1 MVKKH
6 VKKKKCIKSA
16 YPVRISL
23 ISRMTSVATCLA
35 NGAKRNRM
43 LLKARYRRLSMLSLT
58 DSVAVL
64 AGVGPKRL
72 TALDQLGIRTISDL
86 LYYFPFRYEDLKVKD
101 LSEAADQEK
110 VTLKGTVVADP
121 VISRWGPGKTR
132 LNVRL
137 LIEHDVVMVTF
148 FNQPYLKDKFETGV
162 DVAIYGKWD
171 AKRHTLTGMKVL
183 AVQSAENP
191 SFAAIYSVNKS
202 VRQGTLVKMIQ
213 EAFDLYQDV
222 IPELIPEDIRTRYK
236 LMNERDLIAGMH
248 FPKTY
253 PEAKQARRSAIFHEF
268 FLYQIQLQAIKQAD
282 RHVANGLA
290 LQYQNEVL
298 KDFIQT
304 LPFDL
309 TDAQKR
315 VVNEICLDLKSPAH
329 MNRLLQGDVGSGKT
343 IVAAIALFAAVT
355 AGYQAA
361 LMVPTEILA
370 EQHYQSLQRLLAPM
384 NVTVGLLTGSTTAK
398 ERRTLLADIESGR
411 INIIIGTHALIQ
423 DAVVYHKLG
432 FAVIDEQ
439 HRFGVNQR
447 RILRE
452 KGLQPDILA
461 MTATPIPR
469 TLAITAYGE
478 MDVSTIDELPKGR
491 IPIETS
497 WVRSNQV
504 EQALSFVRKQLAND
518 SQVFA
523 ITPLIA
529 ESEQMDLKNTEEIY
543 ATLVEQF
550 EPDYHVALLHGQL
563 KDDEKNQIMNAF
575 SENKIQLLVSTTVV
589 EVGVDV
595 PNATVMLIFDA
606 DRFGLAQLHQLR
618 GRVGRGKKKAYC
630 ILVADP
636 KNQQGVDRMTIM
648 TETTDGFVVAQK
660 DLELRGPGEV
670 FGDRQSGLPVFKV
683 GDPVADFASLQVAQQ
698 EVQKIF
704 TLDPE
709 LAAPDH
715 TPLKTYLQQQKQ
727 NYLTLD

>member
-1 MVKKH
+1 
-6 VKKKKCIKSA
+6 
-16 YPVRISL
+16 
-23 ISRMTSVATCLA
+23 
-35 NGAKRNRM
+35 
-43 LLKARYRRLSMLSLT
+43 MLSLT
-58 DSVAVL
+58 DSVTVL
-64 AGVGPKRL
+64 TGVGPKRL
-72 TALDQLGIRTISDL
+72 TALNQLGIATISDL

-101 LSEAADQEK
+101 LSEAVDQEK

-121 VISRWGPGKTR
+121 VVSRWGPGKTR

-137 LIEHDVVMVTF
+137 LINHDVIMVTF
-148 FNQPYLKDKFETGV
+148 FNQPYLKDKFEAGV
-162 DVAIYGKWD
+162 DIAVYGKWD
-171 AKRHTLTGMKVL
+171 ARRNSLTGMKVL
-183 AVQSAENP
+183 AVQSADNP
-191 SFAAIYSVNKS
+191 SFAAIYSTNKN
-202 VRQGTLVKMIQ
+202 VRQGTLVKLIR
-213 EAFDLYQDV
+213 EAFDNYRNV
-222 IPELIPEDIRTRYK
+222 IPDLIPADIRERYK
-236 LMNERDLIAGMH
+236 LVSEVELIAGMH
-248 FPKTY
+248 FPESY
-253 PEAKQARRSAIFHEF
+253 PEAKQARRTAIFHEF
-268 FLYQIQLQAIKQAD
+268 FLYQLQLQAIKQAD
-282 RHVANGLA
+282 RHVENGLA
-290 LQYQNEVL
+290 LPYQNTAL
-298 KDFIQT
+298 KEFIKT

-315 VVNEICLDLKSPAH
+315 VVNEICLDLKAPAH

-343 IVAAIALFAAVT
+343 IVAAIAMFAAVT
-355 AGYQAA
+355 AGFQAA

-370 EQHYQSLQRLLAPM
+370 EQHYQSLKKLYAPM

-398 ERRTLLADIESGR
+398 ERRALLADIESGR
-411 INIIIGTHALIQ
+411 INIIVGTHALIQ

-447 RILRE
+447 RVLRE
-452 KGLQPDILA
+452 KGLQPDMLA

-504 EQALSFVRKQLAND
+504 EQALSFVQKQLADN

-529 ESEQMDLKNTEEIY
+529 ESEQMDLKNAEEIY
-543 ATLVEQF
+543 ATLAERF
-550 EPDYHVALLHGQL
+550 EPQYHVALLHGKL
-563 KDDEKNQIMNAF
+563 KDDEKNRIMTAF
-575 SENKIQLLVSTTVV
+575 SNNEIQLLVSTTVV

-595 PNATVMLIFDA
+595 PNATVMMIFDA

-630 ILVADP
+630 LLIADP

-648 TETTDGFVVAQK
+648 TETTNGFVVAQK

-704 TLDPE
+704 TVDPTFSQP
-709 LAAPDH
+709 AYA
-715 TPLKTYLQQQKQ
+715 PLKAYLAQQKQ
-727 NYLTLD
+727 NYQTLD

>member
-1 MVKKH
+1 M
-6 VKKKKCIKSA
+6 
-16 YPVRISL
+16 
-23 ISRMTSVATCLA
+23 SV
-35 NGAKRNRM
+35 
-43 LLKARYRRLSMLSLT
+43 LSLT
-58 DSVAVL
+58 DSVTVL
-64 AGVGPKRL
+64 TGVGPKRL
-72 TALDQLGIRTISDL
+72 TALNQLGIATISDL

-101 LSEAADQEK
+101 LSEAVDQEK

-121 VISRWGPGKTR
+121 VVSRWGPGKTR

-137 LIEHDVVMVTF
+137 LINHDVIMVTF
-148 FNQPYLKDKFETGV
+148 FNQPYLKDKFEAGV
-162 DVAIYGKWD
+162 DIAVYGKWD
-171 AKRHTLTGMKVL
+171 ARRNSLTGMKVL
-183 AVQSAENP
+183 AVQSADNP
-191 SFAAIYSVNKS
+191 SFAAIYSTNKN
-202 VRQGTLVKMIQ
+202 VRQGTLVKLIR
-213 EAFDLYQDV
+213 EAFDNYRNV
-222 IPELIPEDIRTRYK
+222 IPDLIPADIRERYK
-236 LMNERDLIAGMH
+236 LVSEVELIAGMH
-248 FPKTY
+248 FPESY
-253 PEAKQARRSAIFHEF
+253 PEAKQARRTAIFHEF
-268 FLYQIQLQAIKQAD
+268 FLYQLQLQAIKQAD
-282 RHVANGLA
+282 RHVENGLA
-290 LQYQNEVL
+290 LPYQNAAL
-298 KDFIQT
+298 KEFIKT

-315 VVNEICLDLKSPAH
+315 VVNEICLDLKAPAH

-343 IVAAIALFAAVT
+343 IVAAIAMFAAVT
-355 AGYQAA
+355 AGFQAA

-370 EQHYQSLQRLLAPM
+370 EQHYQSLQKLYAPM
-384 NVTVGLLTGSTTAK
+384 NVTVGLLTGSTTTK

-411 INIIIGTHALIQ
+411 INIIVGTHALIQ

-447 RILRE
+447 RVLRE
-452 KGLQPDILA
+452 KGLQPDMLA

-504 EQALSFVRKQLAND
+504 EQALSFVQKQLADN

-529 ESEQMDLKNTEEIY
+529 ESEQMDLKNAEEIY
-543 ATLVEQF
+543 ATLAERF
-550 EPDYHVALLHGQL
+550 EPQYHVALLHGKL
-563 KDDEKNQIMNAF
+563 KDDEKNWIMTAF
-575 SENKIQLLVSTTVV
+575 SNNEIQLLVSTTVV

-595 PNATVMLIFDA
+595 PNATVMMIFDA

-630 ILVADP
+630 LLIADP

-648 TETTDGFVVAQK
+648 TETTNGFVVAQK

-704 TLDPE
+704 TVDPTFSQP
-709 LAAPDH
+709 AYA
-715 TPLKTYLQQQKQ
+715 PLKAYLAQQKQ
-727 NYLTLD
+727 NYQTLD

>member
-1 MVKKH
+1 M
-6 VKKKKCIKSA
+6 
-16 YPVRISL
+16 L
-23 ISRMTSVATCLA
+23 SV
-35 NGAKRNRM
+35 
-43 LLKARYRRLSMLSLT
+43 LSLT
-58 DSVAVL
+58 DSVTVL
-64 AGVGPKRL
+64 TGVGPKRL
-72 TALDQLGIRTISDL
+72 TALNQLGIATISDL

-101 LSEAADQEK
+101 LSEAVDQEK

-121 VISRWGPGKTR
+121 VVSRWGPGKTR

-137 LIEHDVVMVTF
+137 LINHDVIMVTF
-148 FNQPYLKDKFETGV
+148 FNQPYLKDKFEAGV
-162 DVAIYGKWD
+162 DIAVYGKWD
-171 AKRHTLTGMKVL
+171 ARRNSLTGMKVL
-183 AVQSAENP
+183 AVQSADNP
-191 SFAAIYSVNKS
+191 SFAAIYSTNKN
-202 VRQGTLVKMIQ
+202 VRQGTLVKLIR
-213 EAFDLYQDV
+213 EAFDNYRNV
-222 IPELIPEDIRTRYK
+222 IPDLIPADIRERYK
-236 LMNERDLIAGMH
+236 LVSEVELIAGMH
-248 FPKTY
+248 FPESY
-253 PEAKQARRSAIFHEF
+253 PEAKQARRTAIFHEF
-268 FLYQIQLQAIKQAD
+268 FLYQLQLQAIKQAD
-282 RHVANGLA
+282 RHVENGLA
-290 LQYQNEVL
+290 LPYQNAAL
-298 KDFIQT
+298 KEFIKT

-315 VVNEICLDLKSPAH
+315 VVNEICLDLKAPAH

-343 IVAAIALFAAVT
+343 IVAAIAMFAAVT
-355 AGYQAA
+355 AGFQAA

-370 EQHYQSLQRLLAPM
+370 EQHYQSLQKLYAPM

-411 INIIIGTHALIQ
+411 INIIVGTHALIQ

-447 RILRE
+447 RVLRE
-452 KGLQPDILA
+452 KGLQPDMLA

-504 EQALSFVRKQLAND
+504 EQALSFVQKQLADN

-529 ESEQMDLKNTEEIY
+529 ESEQMDLKNAEEIY
-543 ATLVEQF
+543 ATLADRF
-550 EPDYHVALLHGQL
+550 EPQYHVALLHGKL
-563 KDDEKNQIMNAF
+563 KDDEKNRIMTAF
-575 SENKIQLLVSTTVV
+575 SNNEIQLLVSTTVV

-595 PNATVMLIFDA
+595 PNATVMMIFDA

-630 ILVADP
+630 LLIADP

-648 TETTDGFVVAQK
+648 TETTNGFVVAQK

-704 TLDPE
+704 TVDPTFSQP
-709 LAAPDH
+709 LYA
-715 TPLKTYLQQQKQ
+715 PLKAYLAQQKQ
-727 NYLTLD
+727 NYQTLD

>member
-1 MVKKH
+1 
-6 VKKKKCIKSA
+6 
-16 YPVRISL
+16 
-23 ISRMTSVATCLA
+23 
-35 NGAKRNRM
+35 M
-43 LLKARYRRLSMLSLT
+43 LQLT
-58 DSVAVL
+58 DSVTEL
-64 AGVGPKRL
+64 TGVGPKRL
-72 TALDQLGIRTISDL
+72 TALGQLGIQNISDL

-101 LSEAADQEK
+101 LAEAADQEK
-110 VTLKGTVVADP
+110 VTLKGTVVAEP
-121 VISRWGPGKTR
+121 VISHWGPGKTR
-132 LNVRL
+132 LNVRIL
-137 LIEHDVVMVTF
+137 VEHDVVMVTF

-183 AVQSAENP
+183 AVQSADNP

-202 VRQGTLVKMIQ
+202 VQQGTLVKLIK
-213 EAFDLYQDV
+213 EAYEKYQAV
-222 IPELIPEDIRTRYK
+222 IPELIPEALRQQYK
-236 LMNERDLIAGMH
+236 LVNEQALIAGMH
-248 FPKTY
+248 FPETY
-253 PEAKQARRSAIFHEF
+253 PEAKQARRTAIFHEF
-268 FLYQIQLQAIKQAD
+268 FLYQLQLQSIKQSE

-290 LQYQNEVL
+290 LHYQNAAL
-298 KDFIQT
+298 KEFIQT
-304 LPFDL
+304 LPFEL
-309 TDAQKR
+309 TTAQKR

-343 IVAAIALFAAVT
+343 IVAAITMFAAVT

-370 EQHYQSLQRLLAPM
+370 EQHYQKLKQLFAPM
-384 NVTVGLLTGSTTAK
+384 NVTVGLLTGSITAK
-398 ERRTLLADIESGR
+398 ERRPLLADIEDGR
-411 INIIIGTHALIQ
+411 INIIVGTHALIQ
-423 DAVVYHKLG
+423 DAVNYQRLG

-452 KGLQPDILA
+452 KGLQPDVLA

-504 EQALSFVRKQLAND
+504 EQALSFVGTQLAQH

-529 ESEQMDLKNTEEIY
+529 ESEQMDLKNAEEIY
-543 ATLVEQF
+543 AKLSERF
-550 EPDYHVALLHGQL
+550 APDYQVALLHGKL
-563 KDDEKNQIMNAF
+563 KDDEKNRIMTAF
-575 SENKIQLLVSTTVV
+575 SENQIQLLVSTTVV

-618 GRVGRGKKKAYC
+618 GRVGRGKKQAYC
-630 ILVADP
+630 LLVADP
-636 KNQQGVDRMTIM
+636 KNQQGIDRMTIM
-648 TETTDGFVVAQK
+648 TETNDGFVVAQK

-670 FGDRQSGLPVFKV
+670 FGHQQSGVPTFKV
-683 GDPVADFASLQVAQQ
+683 GDPIADFASLQVAQQ
-698 EVQKIF
+698 AVQKIF
-704 TLDPE
+704 TTDSDLTNYPTLKQY
-709 LAAPDH
+709 LA
-715 TPLKTYLQQQKQ
+715 QQQQ

>member
-1 MVKKH
+1 M
-6 VKKKKCIKSA
+6 
-16 YPVRISL
+16 
-23 ISRMTSVATCLA
+23 SV
-35 NGAKRNRM
+35 
-43 LLKARYRRLSMLSLT
+43 LSLT
-58 DSVAVL
+58 DSVTVL
-64 AGVGPKRL
+64 TGVGPKRL
-72 TALDQLGIRTISDL
+72 TALNQLGIATISDL

-101 LSEAADQEK
+101 LSEAVDQEK

-121 VISRWGPGKTR
+121 VVSRWGPGKTR

-137 LIEHDVVMVTF
+137 LINHDVIMVTF
-148 FNQPYLKDKFETGV
+148 FNQPYLKDKFEAGV
-162 DVAIYGKWD
+162 DIAVYGKWD
-171 AKRHTLTGMKVL
+171 ARRNSLTGMKVL
-183 AVQSAENP
+183 AVQSADNP
-191 SFAAIYSVNKS
+191 SFAAIYSANKN
-202 VRQGTLVKMIQ
+202 VRQGTLVKLIR
-213 EAFDLYQDV
+213 EAFDNYRNV
-222 IPELIPEDIRTRYK
+222 IPDLIPADIRERYK
-236 LMNERDLIAGMH
+236 LVSEVELIAGMH
-248 FPKTY
+248 FPESY
-253 PEAKQARRSAIFHEF
+253 PEAKQARRTAIFHEF
-268 FLYQIQLQAIKQAD
+268 FLYQLQLQAIKQAD
-282 RHVANGLA
+282 RHVENGLA
-290 LQYQNEVL
+290 LPYQNAAL
-298 KDFIQT
+298 KEFIKT

-315 VVNEICLDLKSPAH
+315 VVNEICLDLKAPAH

-343 IVAAIALFAAVT
+343 IVAAIAMFAAVT
-355 AGYQAA
+355 AGFQAA

-370 EQHYQSLQRLLAPM
+370 EQHYQSLQKLYAPM

-411 INIIIGTHALIQ
+411 INIIVGTHALIQ

-447 RILRE
+447 RVLRE
-452 KGLQPDILA
+452 KGLQPDMLA

-504 EQALSFVRKQLAND
+504 EQALSFVQKQLADN

-529 ESEQMDLKNTEEIY
+529 ESEQMDLKNAEEIY
-543 ATLVEQF
+543 ATLADRF
-550 EPDYHVALLHGQL
+550 EPQYHVALLHGKL
-563 KDDEKNQIMNAF
+563 KDDEKNRIMTAF
-575 SENKIQLLVSTTVV
+575 SNNEIQLLVSTTVV

-595 PNATVMLIFDA
+595 PNATVMMIFDA

-630 ILVADP
+630 LLIADP

-648 TETTDGFVVAQK
+648 TETTNGFVVAQK

-704 TLDPE
+704 TVDPTFSQP
-709 LAAPDH
+709 AYA
-715 TPLKTYLQQQKQ
+715 PLKAYLAQQKQ
-727 NYLTLD
+727 NYQTLD

>member
-1 MVKKH
+1 
-6 VKKKKCIKSA
+6 
-16 YPVRISL
+16 
-23 ISRMTSVATCLA
+23 
-35 NGAKRNRM
+35 
-43 LLKARYRRLSMLSLT
+43 MLSLT
-58 DSVAVL
+58 DSVTVL
-64 AGVGPKRL
+64 TGVGPKRL
-72 TALDQLGIRTISDL
+72 TALNQLGIATISDL

-101 LSEAADQEK
+101 LSEAVDQEK

-121 VISRWGPGKTR
+121 VVSRWGPGKTR

-137 LIEHDVVMVTF
+137 LINHDVIMVTF
-148 FNQPYLKDKFETGV
+148 FNQPYLKDKFEAGV
-162 DVAIYGKWD
+162 DIAVYGKWD
-171 AKRHTLTGMKVL
+171 ARRNSLTGMKVL
-183 AVQSAENP
+183 AVQSADNP
-191 SFAAIYSVNKS
+191 SFAAIYSTNKN
-202 VRQGTLVKMIQ
+202 VRQGTLVKLIR
-213 EAFDLYQDV
+213 EAFDNYRNV
-222 IPELIPEDIRTRYK
+222 IPDLIPADIRERYK
-236 LMNERDLIAGMH
+236 LVSEVELIAGMH
-248 FPKTY
+248 FPESY
-253 PEAKQARRSAIFHEF
+253 PEAKQARRTAIFHEF
-268 FLYQIQLQAIKQAD
+268 FLYQLQLQAIKQAD
-282 RHVANGLA
+282 RHVENGLA
-290 LQYQNEVL
+290 LPYQNAAL
-298 KDFIQT
+298 KEFIKT

-315 VVNEICLDLKSPAH
+315 VVNEICLDLKAPAH

-343 IVAAIALFAAVT
+343 IVAAIAMFAAVT
-355 AGYQAA
+355 AGFQAA

-370 EQHYQSLQRLLAPM
+370 EQHYQSLQKLYAPM
-384 NVTVGLLTGSTTAK
+384 NVTVGLLTGSTTTK

-411 INIIIGTHALIQ
+411 INIIVGTHALIQ

-447 RILRE
+447 RVLRE
-452 KGLQPDILA
+452 KGLQPDMLA

-504 EQALSFVRKQLAND
+504 EQALSFVQKQLADN

-529 ESEQMDLKNTEEIY
+529 ESEQMDLKNAEEIY
-543 ATLVEQF
+543 ATLAERF
-550 EPDYHVALLHGQL
+550 EPQYHVALLHGKL
-563 KDDEKNQIMNAF
+563 KDDEKNWIMTAF
-575 SENKIQLLVSTTVV
+575 SNNEIQLLVSTTVV

-595 PNATVMLIFDA
+595 PNATVMMIFDA

-630 ILVADP
+630 LLIADP

-648 TETTDGFVVAQK
+648 TETTNGFVVAQK

-704 TLDPE
+704 TVDPTFSQP
-709 LAAPDH
+709 AYA
-715 TPLKTYLQQQKQ
+715 PLKAYLAQQKQ
-727 NYLTLD
+727 NYQTLD

>member
-1 MVKKH
+1 M
-6 VKKKKCIKSA
+6 
-16 YPVRISL
+16 
-23 ISRMTSVATCLA
+23 SV
-35 NGAKRNRM
+35 
-43 LLKARYRRLSMLSLT
+43 LSLT
-58 DSVAVL
+58 DSVTVL
-64 AGVGPKRL
+64 TGVGPKRL
-72 TALDQLGIRTISDL
+72 TALNQLGIATISDL

-101 LSEAADQEK
+101 LSEAVDQEK

-121 VISRWGPGKTR
+121 VVSRWGPGKTR

-137 LIEHDVVMVTF
+137 LINHDVIMVTF
-148 FNQPYLKDKFETGV
+148 FNQPYLKDKFEAGV
-162 DVAIYGKWD
+162 DIAVYGKWD
-171 AKRHTLTGMKVL
+171 ARRNSLTGMKVL
-183 AVQSAENP
+183 AVQSADNP
-191 SFAAIYSVNKS
+191 SFAAIYSTNKN
-202 VRQGTLVKMIQ
+202 VRQGTLVKLIR
-213 EAFDLYQDV
+213 EAFDNYQSV
-222 IPELIPEDIRTRYK
+222 IPDLIPADIRERYK
-236 LMNERDLIAGMH
+236 LVSEVELIAEMH
-248 FPKTY
+248 FPESY
-253 PEAKQARRSAIFHEF
+253 PEAKQARRTAIFHEF
-268 FLYQIQLQAIKQAD
+268 FLYQLQLQAIKQAD
-282 RHVANGLA
+282 RHVENGLA
-290 LQYQNEVL
+290 LPYQNAAL
-298 KDFIQT
+298 KEFIKT

-315 VVNEICLDLKSPAH
+315 VVNEICLDLKAPAH

-343 IVAAIALFAAVT
+343 IVAAIAMFAAVT
-355 AGYQAA
+355 AGFQAA

-370 EQHYQSLQRLLAPM
+370 EQHYQSLQKLYAPM

-411 INIIIGTHALIQ
+411 INIIVGTHALIQ

-447 RILRE
+447 RVLRE
-452 KGLQPDILA
+452 KGLQPDMLA

-504 EQALSFVRKQLAND
+504 EQALSFVQKQLADN

-529 ESEQMDLKNTEEIY
+529 ESEQMDLKNAEEIY
-543 ATLVEQF
+543 ATLAERF
-550 EPDYHVALLHGQL
+550 EPQYHVALLHGKL
-563 KDDEKNQIMNAF
+563 KDDEKNRIMTAF
-575 SENKIQLLVSTTVV
+575 SNNEIQLLVSTTVV

-595 PNATVMLIFDA
+595 PNATVMMIFDA

-630 ILVADP
+630 LLIADP

-648 TETTDGFVVAQK
+648 TETTNGFVIAQK

-704 TLDPE
+704 TVDPTFSQP
-709 LAAPDH
+709 AYA
-715 TPLKTYLQQQKQ
+715 PLKAYLAQQKQ
-727 NYLTLD
+727 NYQTLD

>member
-1 MVKKH
+1 MTLSINLIWRIGDAIADLTNVVKR
-6 VKKKKCIKSA
+6 KSQFQ
-16 YPVRISL
+16 
-23 ISRMTSVATCLA
+23 
-35 NGAKRNRM
+35 
-43 LLKARYRRLSMLSLT
+43 KARLSHQKTEVLSVLSLT
-58 DSVAVL
+58 DSVTVL
-64 AGVGPKRL
+64 TGVGPKRL
-72 TALDQLGIRTISDL
+72 TALNQLGIATISDL

-101 LSEAADQEK
+101 LSEAVDQEK

-121 VISRWGPGKTR
+121 VVSRWGPGKTR

-137 LIEHDVVMVTF
+137 LINHDVIMVTF
-148 FNQPYLKDKFETGV
+148 FNQPYLKDKFEAGV
-162 DVAIYGKWD
+162 DIAVYGKWD
-171 AKRHTLTGMKVL
+171 ARRNSLTGMKVL
-183 AVQSAENP
+183 AVQSADNP
-191 SFAAIYSVNKS
+191 SFAAIYSTNKN
-202 VRQGTLVKMIQ
+202 VRQGTLVKLIR
-213 EAFDLYQDV
+213 EAFDNYRNV
-222 IPELIPEDIRTRYK
+222 IPDLIPADIRERYK
-236 LMNERDLIAGMH
+236 LVSEVALIAGMH
-248 FPKTY
+248 FPESY
-253 PEAKQARRSAIFHEF
+253 PEAKQARRTAIFHEF
-268 FLYQIQLQAIKQAD
+268 FLYQLQLQAIKQAD
-282 RHVANGLA
+282 RHVENGLA
-290 LQYQNEVL
+290 LPYQNTAL
-298 KDFIQT
+298 KEFIKT

-315 VVNEICLDLKSPAH
+315 VVNEICLDLKAPAH

-343 IVAAIALFAAVT
+343 IVAAIAMFAAVT
-355 AGYQAA
+355 AGFQAA

-370 EQHYQSLQRLLAPM
+370 EQHYQSLKKLYAPM

-411 INIIIGTHALIQ
+411 INIIVGTHALIQ

-447 RILRE
+447 RVLRE
-452 KGLQPDILA
+452 KGLQPDMLA

-504 EQALSFVRKQLAND
+504 EQALSFVQKQLADN

-529 ESEQMDLKNTEEIY
+529 ESEQMDLKNAEEIY
-543 ATLVEQF
+543 ATLAERF
-550 EPDYHVALLHGQL
+550 EPQYHVALLHGKL
-563 KDDEKNQIMNAF
+563 KDDEKNRIMTAF
-575 SENKIQLLVSTTVV
+575 SNNEIQLLVSTTVV

-595 PNATVMLIFDA
+595 PNATVMMIFDA

-630 ILVADP
+630 LLIADP

-648 TETTDGFVVAQK
+648 TETTNGFVVAQK

-704 TLDPE
+704 TVDPTFSQP
-709 LAAPDH
+709 AYA
-715 TPLKTYLQQQKQ
+715 PLKAYLAQQKQ
-727 NYLTLD
+727 NYQTLD

>member
-1 MVKKH
+1 M
-6 VKKKKCIKSA
+6 
-16 YPVRISL
+16 
-23 ISRMTSVATCLA
+23 LA
-35 NGAKRNRM
+35 
-43 LLKARYRRLSMLSLT
+43 LS
-58 DSVAVL
+58 DSVTVL
-64 AGVGPKRL
+64 TGVGPKRL
-72 TALDQLGIRTISDL
+72 TALNQLGIQNIRDL

-101 LSEAADQEK
+101 LAEAADQEK
-110 VTLKGTVVADP
+110 VTLKGTVVAAP

-148 FNQPYLKDKFETGV
+148 FNQPYLKDKFETGNEA
-162 DVAIYGKWD
+162 AIYGKWD

-183 AVQSAENP
+183 AVQSADKP

-202 VRQGTLVKMIQ
+202 VQQGTLVKLIK
-213 EAFDLYQDV
+213 EAYDKYQGV
-222 IPELIPEDIRTRYK
+222 IPELIPSPIRQQYK
-236 LMNERDLIAGMH
+236 LVDEQTLIAGMH
-248 FPKTY
+248 FPETYQAAKT
-253 PEAKQARRSAIFHEF
+253 ARRKAIFHEF
-268 FLYQIQLQAIKQAD
+268 FLYQLQLQAIKQAN
-282 RHVANGLA
+282 RHVENGLA
-290 LQYQNEVL
+290 LHYQNAAL
-298 KDFIQT
+298 KEFIQT
-304 LPFDL
+304 LPFEL
-309 TDAQKR
+309 TAAQKR

-343 IVAAIALFAAVT
+343 IVAAITMFAAVT

-370 EQHYQSLQRLLAPM
+370 EQHYQSLQRLFAPM
-384 NVTVGLLTGSTTAK
+384 KVTVGLLTGSTSAK
-398 ERRTLLADIESGR
+398 TRRTLLADIEAGR
-411 INIIIGTHALIQ
+411 INIIVGTHALIQ
-423 DAVVYHKLG
+423 DAVTYHRLG

-452 KGLQPDILA
+452 KGLQPDVLA

-504 EQALSFVRKQLAND
+504 EQTLSFVEKQLAQQ

-529 ESEQMDLKNTEEIY
+529 ESEQMDLKNAEEIY
-543 ATLVEQF
+543 TKLSARLGPQ
-550 EPDYHVALLHGQL
+550 YQVALLHGKL
-563 KDDEKNQIMNAF
+563 KDDEKNQIMADF
-575 SENKIQLLVSTTVV
+575 SANRIQVLVSTTVV

-618 GRVGRGKKKAYC
+618 GRVGRGQKQAYC
-630 ILVADP
+630 ILIADP

-648 TETTDGFVVAQK
+648 TETTNGFIVAQK

-670 FGDRQSGLPVFKV
+670 FGDRQSGLPTFKV
-683 GDPVADFASLQVAQQ
+683 GDPIADFASLQVAQQ

-704 TLDPE
+704 TADPQ
-709 LAAPDH
+709 LTAPTH
-715 TPLKTYLQQQKQ
+715 LILKEYLQQQKQ

>member
-1 MVKKH
+1 M
-6 VKKKKCIKSA
+6 
-16 YPVRISL
+16 
-23 ISRMTSVATCLA
+23 SV
-35 NGAKRNRM
+35 
-43 LLKARYRRLSMLSLT
+43 LSLT
-58 DSVAVL
+58 DSVTVL
-64 AGVGPKRL
+64 TGVGPKRL
-72 TALDQLGIRTISDL
+72 TALNQLGIATISDL

-101 LSEAADQEK
+101 LSEAVDQEK

-121 VISRWGPGKTR
+121 VVSRWGPGKTR

-137 LIEHDVVMVTF
+137 LINHDVIMVTF
-148 FNQPYLKDKFETGV
+148 FNQPYLKDKFEAGV
-162 DVAIYGKWD
+162 DIAVYGKWD
-171 AKRHTLTGMKVL
+171 ARRNSLTGMKVL
-183 AVQSAENP
+183 AVQSADNP
-191 SFAAIYSVNKS
+191 SFAAIYSTNKN
-202 VRQGTLVKMIQ
+202 VRQGTLVKLIR
-213 EAFDLYQDV
+213 EAFDNYQSV
-222 IPELIPEDIRTRYK
+222 IPDLIPDDIRERYK
-236 LMNERDLIAGMH
+236 LVSEVELIAGMH
-248 FPKTY
+248 FPESY
-253 PEAKQARRSAIFHEF
+253 PEAKQARRTAIFHEF
-268 FLYQIQLQAIKQAD
+268 FLYQLQLQAIKQAD
-282 RHVANGLA
+282 RHVENGLA
-290 LQYQNEVL
+290 LPYQNAAL
-298 KDFIQT
+298 KEFIKT

-315 VVNEICLDLKSPAH
+315 VVNEICLDLKAPAH

-343 IVAAIALFAAVT
+343 IVAAIAMFAAVT
-355 AGYQAA
+355 AGFQAA

-370 EQHYQSLQRLLAPM
+370 EQHYQSLQKLYAPM
-384 NVTVGLLTGSTTAK
+384 NVTVGLLTGSTTTK

-411 INIIIGTHALIQ
+411 INIIVGTHALIQ

-447 RILRE
+447 RVLRE
-452 KGLQPDILA
+452 KGLQPDMLA

-504 EQALSFVRKQLAND
+504 EQALSFVQKQLADN

-529 ESEQMDLKNTEEIY
+529 ESEQMDLKNAEEIY
-543 ATLVEQF
+543 ATLAERF
-550 EPDYHVALLHGQL
+550 EPQYHVALLHGKL
-563 KDDEKNQIMNAF
+563 KDDEKNRIMTAF
-575 SENKIQLLVSTTVV
+575 SNNEIQLLVSTTVV

-595 PNATVMLIFDA
+595 PNATVMMIFDA

-630 ILVADP
+630 LLIADP

-648 TETTDGFVVAQK
+648 TETTNGFVVAQK

-704 TLDPE
+704 TVDPTFSQP
-709 LAAPDH
+709 AYA
-715 TPLKTYLQQQKQ
+715 PLKAYLAQQKQ
-727 NYLTLD
+727 NYQTLD

>member
-1 MVKKH
+1 MKSTFKSSKKE
-6 VKKKKCIKSA
+6 V
-16 YPVRISL
+16 L
-23 ISRMTSVATCLA
+23 SV
-35 NGAKRNRM
+35 
-43 LLKARYRRLSMLSLT
+43 LSLT
-58 DSVAVL
+58 DSVTVL
-64 AGVGPKRL
+64 TGVGPKRL
-72 TALDQLGIRTISDL
+72 TALNQLGIATISDL

-101 LSEAADQEK
+101 LSEAVDQEK

-121 VISRWGPGKTR
+121 VVSRWGPGKTR

-137 LIEHDVVMVTF
+137 LINHDVIMVTF
-148 FNQPYLKDKFETGV
+148 FNQPYLKDKFEAGV
-162 DVAIYGKWD
+162 DIAVYGKWD
-171 AKRHTLTGMKVL
+171 ARRNSLTGMKVL
-183 AVQSAENP
+183 AVQSADNP
-191 SFAAIYSVNKS
+191 SFAAIYSTNKN
-202 VRQGTLVKMIQ
+202 VRQGTLVKLIR
-213 EAFDLYQDV
+213 EAFDNYRNV
-222 IPELIPEDIRTRYK
+222 IPDLIPADIRERYK
-236 LMNERDLIAGMH
+236 LVSEVELIAGMH
-248 FPKTY
+248 FPESY
-253 PEAKQARRSAIFHEF
+253 PEAKQARRTAIFHEF
-268 FLYQIQLQAIKQAD
+268 FLYQLQLQAIKQAD
-282 RHVANGLA
+282 RHVENGLA
-290 LQYQNEVL
+290 LPYQNAAL
-298 KDFIQT
+298 KEFIKT

-315 VVNEICLDLKSPAH
+315 VVNEICLDLKAPAH

-343 IVAAIALFAAVT
+343 IVAAIAMFAAVT
-355 AGYQAA
+355 AGFQAA

-370 EQHYQSLQRLLAPM
+370 EQHYQSLQKLYAPM

-411 INIIIGTHALIQ
+411 INIIVGTHALIQ

-447 RILRE
+447 RVLRE
-452 KGLQPDILA
+452 KGLQPDMLA

-504 EQALSFVRKQLAND
+504 EQALSFVQKQLADN

-529 ESEQMDLKNTEEIY
+529 ESEQMDLKNAEEIY
-543 ATLVEQF
+543 ATLADRF
-550 EPDYHVALLHGQL
+550 EPQYHVALLHGKL
-563 KDDEKNQIMNAF
+563 KDDEKNRIMTAF
-575 SENKIQLLVSTTVV
+575 SNNEIQLLVSTTVV

-595 PNATVMLIFDA
+595 PNATVMMIFDA

-630 ILVADP
+630 LLIADP

-648 TETTDGFVVAQK
+648 TETTNGFVVAQK

-704 TLDPE
+704 TVDPTFSQP
-709 LAAPDH
+709 AYA
-715 TPLKTYLQQQKQ
+715 PLKAYLAQQKQ
-727 NYLTLD
+727 NYQTLD

>member
-1 MVKKH
+1 M
-6 VKKKKCIKSA
+6 
-16 YPVRISL
+16 
-23 ISRMTSVATCLA
+23 SV
-35 NGAKRNRM
+35 
-43 LLKARYRRLSMLSLT
+43 LSLT
-58 DSVAVL
+58 DSVTVL
-64 AGVGPKRL
+64 TGVGPKRL
-72 TALDQLGIRTISDL
+72 TALNQLGIATISDL

-101 LSEAADQEK
+101 LSEAVDQEK

-121 VISRWGPGKTR
+121 VVSRWGPGKTR

-137 LIEHDVVMVTF
+137 LINHDVIMVTF
-148 FNQPYLKDKFETGV
+148 FNQPYLKDKFEAGV
-162 DVAIYGKWD
+162 DIAVYGKWD
-171 AKRHTLTGMKVL
+171 ARRNSLTGMKVL
-183 AVQSAENP
+183 AVQSADNP
-191 SFAAIYSVNKS
+191 SFAAIYSTNKN
-202 VRQGTLVKMIQ
+202 VRQGTLVKLIR
-213 EAFDLYQDV
+213 EAFDNYRNV
-222 IPELIPEDIRTRYK
+222 IPDLIPADIRERYK
-236 LMNERDLIAGMH
+236 LVSEVELIAGMH
-248 FPKTY
+248 FPESY
-253 PEAKQARRSAIFHEF
+253 PEAKQARRTAIFHEF
-268 FLYQIQLQAIKQAD
+268 FLYQLQLQAIKQAD
-282 RHVANGLA
+282 RHVENGLA
-290 LQYQNEVL
+290 LPYQNAAL
-298 KDFIQT
+298 KEFIKT

-315 VVNEICLDLKSPAH
+315 VVNEICLDLKAPAH

-343 IVAAIALFAAVT
+343 IVAAIAMFAAVT
-355 AGYQAA
+355 AGFQAA

-370 EQHYQSLQRLLAPM
+370 EQHYQSLQKLYAPM

-411 INIIIGTHALIQ
+411 INIIVGTHALIQ

-447 RILRE
+447 RVLRE
-452 KGLQPDILA
+452 KGLQPDMLA

-504 EQALSFVRKQLAND
+504 EQALSFVQKQLADN

-529 ESEQMDLKNTEEIY
+529 ESEQMDLKNAEEIY
-543 ATLVEQF
+543 ATLAERF
-550 EPDYHVALLHGQL
+550 EPQYHVALLHGKL
-563 KDDEKNQIMNAF
+563 KDDEKNRIMTAF
-575 SENKIQLLVSTTVV
+575 SNNEIQLLVSTTVV

-595 PNATVMLIFDA
+595 PNATVMMIFDA

-630 ILVADP
+630 LLIADP

-648 TETTDGFVVAQK
+648 TETTNGFVVAQK

-704 TLDPE
+704 TVDPTFSQP
-709 LAAPDH
+709 AYA
-715 TPLKTYLQQQKQ
+715 PLKAYLAQQKQ
-727 NYLTLD
+727 NYQTLD

>member
-1 MVKKH
+1 M
-6 VKKKKCIKSA
+6 
-16 YPVRISL
+16 
-23 ISRMTSVATCLA
+23 SV
-35 NGAKRNRM
+35 
-43 LLKARYRRLSMLSLT
+43 LSLT
-58 DSVAVL
+58 DSVTVL
-64 AGVGPKRL
+64 TGVGPKRL
-72 TALDQLGIRTISDL
+72 TALNQLGIATISDL

-101 LSEAADQEK
+101 LSEAVDQEK

-121 VISRWGPGKTR
+121 VVSRWGPGKTR

-137 LIEHDVVMVTF
+137 LINHDVIMVTF
-148 FNQPYLKDKFETGV
+148 FNQPYLKDKFEAGV
-162 DVAIYGKWD
+162 DIAVYGKWD
-171 AKRHTLTGMKVL
+171 ARRNSLTGMKVL
-183 AVQSAENP
+183 AVQSADNP
-191 SFAAIYSVNKS
+191 SFAAIYSTNKN
-202 VRQGTLVKMIQ
+202 VRQGTLVKLIR
-213 EAFDLYQDV
+213 EAFDNYRNV
-222 IPELIPEDIRTRYK
+222 IPDLIPADIRERYK
-236 LMNERDLIAGMH
+236 LVSEVELIAGMH
-248 FPKTY
+248 FPESY
-253 PEAKQARRSAIFHEF
+253 PEAKQARRTAIFHEF
-268 FLYQIQLQAIKQAD
+268 FLYQLQLQAIKQAD
-282 RHVANGLA
+282 RHVENGLA
-290 LQYQNEVL
+290 LPYQNAAL
-298 KDFIQT
+298 KEFIKT

-315 VVNEICLDLKSPAH
+315 VVNEICLDLKAPAH

-343 IVAAIALFAAVT
+343 IVAAIAMFAAVT
-355 AGYQAA
+355 AGFQAA

-370 EQHYQSLQRLLAPM
+370 EQHYQSLQKLYAPM

-411 INIIIGTHALIQ
+411 INIIVGTHALIQ

-447 RILRE
+447 RVLRE
-452 KGLQPDILA
+452 KGLQPDMLA

-504 EQALSFVRKQLAND
+504 EQALSFVQKQLADN

-529 ESEQMDLKNTEEIY
+529 ESEQMDLKNAEEIY
-543 ATLVEQF
+543 ATLADRF
-550 EPDYHVALLHGQL
+550 EPQYHVALLHGKL
-563 KDDEKNQIMNAF
+563 KDDEKNRIMTAF
-575 SENKIQLLVSTTVV
+575 SNNEIQLLVSTTVV

-595 PNATVMLIFDA
+595 PNATVMMIFDA

-630 ILVADP
+630 LLIADP

-648 TETTDGFVVAQK
+648 TETTNGFVVAQK

-704 TLDPE
+704 TVDPTFSQP
-709 LAAPDH
+709 AYA
-715 TPLKTYLQQQKQ
+715 PLKAYLAQQKQ
-727 NYLTLD
+727 NYQTLD

>member
-1 MVKKH
+1 M
-6 VKKKKCIKSA
+6 
-16 YPVRISL
+16 
-23 ISRMTSVATCLA
+23 LA
-35 NGAKRNRM
+35 
-43 LLKARYRRLSMLSLT
+43 LS
-58 DSVAVL
+58 DSVTVL
-64 AGVGPKRL
+64 TGVGPKRL
-72 TALDQLGIRTISDL
+72 TALNQLGIQNIRDL

-101 LSEAADQEK
+101 LAEAADQEK
-110 VTLKGTVVADP
+110 VTLKGTVVAEP

-148 FNQPYLKDKFETGV
+148 FNQPYLKDKFETGNEA
-162 DVAIYGKWD
+162 AIYGKWD

-183 AVQSAENP
+183 AVQSADNP

-202 VRQGTLVKMIQ
+202 VQQGTLVKLIK
-213 EAFDLYQDV
+213 EAYDKYQGV
-222 IPELIPEDIRTRYK
+222 IPELIPSPIRQQYK
-236 LMNERDLIAGMH
+236 LVDEQTLIAGMH
-248 FPKTY
+248 FPETY
-253 PEAKQARRSAIFHEF
+253 PAAKQARRTAIFHEF
-268 FLYQIQLQAIKQAD
+268 FLYQLQLQAIKQAN
-282 RHVANGLA
+282 RHVENGLA
-290 LQYQNEVL
+290 LHYQNAAL
-298 KDFIQT
+298 KEFIQT
-304 LPFDL
+304 LPFEL
-309 TDAQKR
+309 TAAQKR

-343 IVAAIALFAAVT
+343 IVAAITMFAAVT

-370 EQHYQSLQRLLAPM
+370 EQHYQSLQRLFAPM
-384 NVTVGLLTGSTTAK
+384 KVTVGLLTGSTSAK
-398 ERRTLLADIESGR
+398 TRRTLLADIEAGR
-411 INIIIGTHALIQ
+411 INIIVGTHALIQ
-423 DAVVYHKLG
+423 DAVTYHRLG

-452 KGLQPDILA
+452 KGLQPDVLA

-504 EQALSFVRKQLAND
+504 EQTLSFVEKQLAQQ

-529 ESEQMDLKNTEEIY
+529 ESEQMDLKNAEEIY
-543 ATLVEQF
+543 TKLSARLGPQ
-550 EPDYHVALLHGQL
+550 YQVALLHGKL
-563 KDDEKNQIMNAF
+563 KDDEKNQIMADF
-575 SENKIQLLVSTTVV
+575 SANRIQVLVSTTVV

-618 GRVGRGKKKAYC
+618 GRVGRGQKQAYC
-630 ILVADP
+630 ILIADP

-648 TETTDGFVVAQK
+648 TETTNGFIVAQK

-670 FGDRQSGLPVFKV
+670 FGDRQSGLPTFKV
-683 GDPVADFASLQVAQQ
+683 GDPIADFASLQVAQQ

-704 TLDPE
+704 TADPQ
-709 LAAPDH
+709 LTAPTH
-715 TPLKTYLQQQKQ
+715 LILKEYLQQQKQ
-727 NYLTLD
+727 NYLILD

>member
-1 MVKKH
+1 M
-6 VKKKKCIKSA
+6 
-16 YPVRISL
+16 
-23 ISRMTSVATCLA
+23 SV
-35 NGAKRNRM
+35 
-43 LLKARYRRLSMLSLT
+43 LSLT
-58 DSVAVL
+58 DSVTVL
-64 AGVGPKRL
+64 TGVGPKRL
-72 TALDQLGIRTISDL
+72 TALNQLGIATISDL

-101 LSEAADQEK
+101 LSEAVDQEK

-121 VISRWGPGKTR
+121 VVSRWGPGKTR

-137 LIEHDVVMVTF
+137 LINHDVIMVTF
-148 FNQPYLKDKFETGV
+148 FNQPYLKDKFEAGV
-162 DVAIYGKWD
+162 DIAVYGKWD
-171 AKRHTLTGMKVL
+171 ARRNSLTGMKVL
-183 AVQSAENP
+183 AVQSADNP
-191 SFAAIYSVNKS
+191 SFAAIYSTNKN
-202 VRQGTLVKMIQ
+202 VRQGTLVKLIR
-213 EAFDLYQDV
+213 EAFDNYRNV
-222 IPELIPEDIRTRYK
+222 IPDLIPADIRERYK
-236 LMNERDLIAGMH
+236 LVSEVELIAGMH
-248 FPKTY
+248 FPESY
-253 PEAKQARRSAIFHEF
+253 PEAKQARRTAIFHEF
-268 FLYQIQLQAIKQAD
+268 FLYQLQLQAIKQAD
-282 RHVANGLA
+282 RHVENGLA
-290 LQYQNEVL
+290 LPYQNAAL
-298 KDFIQT
+298 KEFIKT

-315 VVNEICLDLKSPAH
+315 VVNEICLDLKAPAH

-343 IVAAIALFAAVT
+343 IVAAIAMFAAVT
-355 AGYQAA
+355 AGFQAA

-370 EQHYQSLQRLLAPM
+370 EQHYQSLQKLYAPM

-411 INIIIGTHALIQ
+411 INIIVGTHALIQ

-447 RILRE
+447 RVLRE
-452 KGLQPDILA
+452 KGLQPDMLA

-504 EQALSFVRKQLAND
+504 EQALSFVQKQLADN

-529 ESEQMDLKNTEEIY
+529 ESEQMDLKNAEEIY
-543 ATLVEQF
+543 ATLADRF
-550 EPDYHVALLHGQL
+550 EPQYHVALLHGKL
-563 KDDEKNQIMNAF
+563 KDDEKNRIMTAF
-575 SENKIQLLVSTTVV
+575 SNNEIQLLVSTTVV

-595 PNATVMLIFDA
+595 PNATVMMIFDA

-630 ILVADP
+630 LLIADP

-648 TETTDGFVVAQK
+648 TETTNGFVVAQK

-670 FGDRQSGLPVFKV
+670 FGDRQSGLPV
-683 GDPVADFASLQVAQQ
+683 
-698 EVQKIF
+698 
-704 TLDPE
+704 
-709 LAAPDH
+709 
-715 TPLKTYLQQQKQ
+715 
-727 NYLTLD
+727 